1 MGEGTQMGWK
11 AQKGVS
17 SPNIYD
23 KKLIK
28 PLINALRKISTEL
41 NWDLSQ

>member
-1 MGEGTQMGWK
+1 MGWK

-23 KKLIK
+23 KKDIR
-28 PLINALRKISTEL
+28 PLINALKKISNDL
-41 NWDLSQ
+41 NWT